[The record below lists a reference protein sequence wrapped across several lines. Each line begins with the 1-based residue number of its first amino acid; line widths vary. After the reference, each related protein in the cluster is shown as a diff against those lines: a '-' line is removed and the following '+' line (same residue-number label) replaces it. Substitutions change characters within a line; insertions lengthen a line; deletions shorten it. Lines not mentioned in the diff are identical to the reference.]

1 MHNLIK
7 KTQKKLNKIL
17 NDLNIEMNAE
27 DKIGEEIVY
36 QMQSGSH
43 ELIAFETYPDYIKEY
58 AETKLKLS
66 IEEADLEDEQ
76 EEYDYFIETWES
88 VLKNYEAVASYNRF
102 QKNLSKSKDI
112 KDIIE
117 MSIDE
122 INKID
127 KISKIE
133 EMERKEER

>member
-1 MHNLIK
+1 MYNLIK
-7 KTQKKLNKIL
+7 KTNKKLNKIL
-17 NDLNIEMNAE
+17 NDLNIEMNSE
-27 DKIGEEIVY
+27 DKIGEKIVY
-36 QMQSGSH
+36 QMQAGCH
-43 ELIAFETYPDYIKEY
+43 EEIAFETYPDYIKEY
-58 AETKLKLS
+58 AKSKLKLS
-66 IEEADLEDEQ
+66 IKDLDFEEDEP

-88 VLKNYEAVASYNRF
+88 VLKNYKAVASYNRF

-127 KISKIE
+127 KIKEI
-133 EMERKEER
+133 ERKEER